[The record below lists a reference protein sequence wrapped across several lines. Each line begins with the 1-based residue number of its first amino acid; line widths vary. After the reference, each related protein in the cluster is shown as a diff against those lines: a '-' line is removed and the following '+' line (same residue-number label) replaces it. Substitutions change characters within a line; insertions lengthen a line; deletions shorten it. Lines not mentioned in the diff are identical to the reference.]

1 MAYTN
6 WNELTPVSSAASLD
20 GRLEYCTPTEDGT
33 PTSFYTEDILRVIN
47 QAGCVSISKKMAT
60 FWGLRLQVWVGH
72 DSNNSIIQGVVALQ
86 CPPYYPPHTSPGV
99 EATAAGK
106 PAGFP
111 TTYP

>member
-6 WNELTPVSSAASLD
+6 WNELTPISSAASLD

-33 PTSFYTEDILRVIN
+33 PASFYTEDIALVTN

-60 FWGLRLQVWVGH
+60 FWGQRHKVWVGH
-72 DSNNSIIQGVVALQ
+72 DSENRVIRGIVALQ

-99 EATAAGK
+99 EVFESDK
-106 PAGFP
+106 PASFP
-111 TTYP
+111 